1 MIVEAIKK
9 LVEGYA
15 LSPELAAKSMY
26 EIMSGRATHAQIA
39 AFLVALRLRG
49 ESPAI
54 IAAMA
59 RVMRDFAKTVKISSR
74 GRLIDTCGTGGDCI
88 KTINVST
95 ASGLIVAASGG
106 YVAKH
111 GNRSFTGY
119 CGSADLLEEVGVRIS
134 LEPDRVA
141 KCVESLGFGF
151 IYAPAYHTSM
161 RNVMPVRREIAIR
174 TIFNILGP
182 LTNPAPVNAQ
192 VLGVFSE
199 EFLKNIAE
207 ALKLLGRE
215 EALIFHGVG
224 GFDEISIF
232 SETEAIWL
240 KDGAILRKRL
250 SPSDFGVEKA
260 RVEEIVINDRREC
273 IKKTI
278 EVLAGRL
285 GRNHPITR
293 LLLVNSAVSLLIA
306 GLSDDLKY
314 GVEQAWHIIESGKPI
329 KLLEALVKETGG
341 DRMRFEKIMEGIE

>member
-9 LVEGYA
+9 LIEGYE
-15 LSPELAAKSMY
+15 LDPELASKSMY
-26 EIMSGRATHAQIA
+26 EVMSGRATHAQIA

-49 ESPAI
+49 ESPAV

-59 RVMRDFAKTVKISSR
+59 RVMKDFARTVKPCSKA
-74 GRLIDTCGTGGDCI
+74 RLIDTCGTGGDRI

-111 GNRSFTGY
+111 GNRSFTGH
-119 CGSADLLEEVGVRIS
+119 CGSADFLEEVGMKIS
-134 LEPDRVA
+134 LEPEKVA
-141 KCVESLGFGF
+141 KCIDSLGFGF
-151 IYAPAYHTSM
+151 IYAPAYHPSM
-161 RNVMPVRREIAIR
+161 KNVMPVRREIAIR
-174 TIFNILGP
+174 TVFNILGP
-182 LTNPAPVNAQ
+182 LTNPAPINAQ

-199 EFLKNIAE
+199 KFLGSIAE

-232 SETEAIWL
+232 SETEVIWL
-240 KDGAILRKRL
+240 KDGAVLRKRL
-250 SPSDFGVEKA
+250 TPSDFGVEKA
-260 RVEEIVINDRREC
+260 RVEEIIINDKREC

-278 EVLAGRL
+278 ETLAGRL

-314 GVEQAWHIIESGKPI
+314 GVEQAWDTIESGKPI
-329 KLLEALVKETGG
+329 KLLEALVKETNG
-341 DRMRFEKIMEGIE
+341 DYARFEKIVGAIE